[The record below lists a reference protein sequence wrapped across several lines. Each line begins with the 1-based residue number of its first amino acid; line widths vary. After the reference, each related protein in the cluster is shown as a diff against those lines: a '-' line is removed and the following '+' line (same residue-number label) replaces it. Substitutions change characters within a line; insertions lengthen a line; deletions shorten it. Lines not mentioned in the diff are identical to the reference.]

1 LAILGPDGPVARGA
15 EGTIAIHRSDQGLM
29 LGYLNAPDET
39 AAKMQGDW
47 FLTGD
52 QGIMFEDDQ
61 ISYLGRDD
69 DMMNAGGYRVSPIE
83 VEQGFAG
90 AHGIT
95 AMAATEVEVKQDT
108 FVIAAFYTAPA
119 PVDETVLKAHAAK
132 NLARYKQPRLYIHVD
147 ALPMGPNG
155 KILRKVLREGFAPTP
170 N

>member
-1 LAILGPDGPVARGA
+1 
-15 EGTIAIHRSDQGLM
+15 M
-29 LGYLNAPDET
+29 LGYLNAADET

-52 QGIMFEDDQ
+52 QGVMFEDDQ

-83 VEQGFAG
+83 VEQGFAV

-95 AMAATEVEVKQDT
+95 AIATTQVEVKADT
-108 FVIAAFYTAPA
+108 HVIAAFYTAPA
-119 PVDETVLKAHAAK
+119 AIDEATLQAHATL
-132 NLARYKQPRLYIHVD
+132 NLARYKQPRLYIHVN
-147 ALPMGPNG
+147 ALPMGANG
-155 KILRKVLREGFAPTP
+155 KILRKVLRDGFGKTR

>member
-1 LAILGPDGPVARGA
+1 
-15 EGTIAIHRSDQGLM
+15 
-29 LGYLNAPDET
+29 LNAPDET